1 MAFCTL
7 ASLTVGLLFGLAPA
21 WQVTGMSVAQ
31 AIATETRTT
40 TRGGRFRN
48 VLVVAEVA
56 AAVLVLC
63 GAGLMLRT
71 LISLQN
77 IDPGNGARDVLTM
90 ALNLPVPN
98 GRTPTRYDTQEAV
111 YRFYDAV
118 EKEVRQIAGIRSAA
132 IGAPSP
138 WTACGRD
145 RPSPSR
151 VTHRRRDRGG
161 TSLRDHMVSPPHAS
175 RRWISRF

>member
-77 IDPGNGARDVLTM
+77 IDPTATARDVLTM

-98 GRTPTRYDTQEAV
+98 GRTPTRYDTQAV
-111 YRFYDAV
+111 YGSMTRWRRKCGRLR
-118 EKEVRQIAGIRSAA
+118 ESAA
-132 IGAPSP
+132 RRL
-138 WTACGRD
+138 GRPPPGRHVD
-145 RPSPSR
+145 G
-151 VTHRRRDRGG
+151 TGHRHRG
-161 TSLRDHMVSPPHAS
+161 
-175 RRWISRF
+175 